1 MTIKRPQG
9 ADSGSWP
16 LVLELL
22 ERGDPALVAEIRRI
36 HDPDLLGPFAAVWYA
51 DRRPASRR
59 LLLDYLDQ
67 PLNAGRHEP
76 LVKRLFKLAEAAE
89 DDEVMGRFMVL
100 FDRSVR
106 RHMRRSYRYNRE
118 TKQYE
123 NIELATTPGGSEMPK
138 SNPDYFE
145 NLSEWQK
152 RRFEGLRLFTVTTR
166 NYLRRRAWRYFRKL
180 IRHSPERYL
189 AAMRQVLPRY
199 TEEDTKDGL
208 ALLDNWGLVHV
219 LFHFSPALLSNPGGW
234 TLTEG
239 HTLANVKPEPYAT
252 AEVKVW
258 KADAGPLLELLD
270 NGRSKAV
277 RQWAI
282 QMLRKEHPD
291 ALPALPLEKV
301 VAWLGHP
308 SGEMV
313 ALAVDLLKKGGRLA
327 SVPVDRQLELL
338 DRASPQTL
346 DMLAELIAATLK
358 PAQVTIRQAVH
369 LAKQRQTALAT
380 LGFNLLKGKT
390 PQTAE
395 DCSALLEL
403 ADTEAGKL
411 RQEMVRWARG
421 VLAGSPHFKTEW
433 VLELLDSR
441 HEEVREEGWAWLES
455 DPRVS
460 QDVHVWQR
468 LLESPYDKVRLK
480 LVEHLQAQR
489 APATAGAV
497 VSAVLE
503 PEMERY
509 LWASVLLNVARGART
524 KPAVIE
530 GIVTRLQSRPEE
542 AEQLLPLLS
551 VALRSLRGPEFRAGL
566 VGVVQFARRH
576 PEALPL
582 VGRLFPE
589 LKLAGPVGAAAS

>member
-1 MTIKRPQG
+1 
-9 ADSGSWP
+9 
-16 LVLELL
+16 
-22 ERGDPALVAEIRRI
+22 
-36 HDPDLLGPFAAVWYA
+36 
-51 DRRPASRR
+51 
-59 LLLDYLDQ
+59 
-67 PLNAGRHEP
+67 
-76 LVKRLFKLAEAAE
+76 
-89 DDEVMGRFMVL
+89 
-100 FDRSVR
+100 
-106 RHMRRSYRYNRE
+106 
-118 TKQYE
+118 
-123 NIELATTPGGSEMPK
+123 
-138 SNPDYFE
+138 
-145 NLSEWQK
+145 
-152 RRFEGLRLFTVTTR
+152 LRLFTVTTR
-166 NYLRRRAWRYFRKL
+166 NYLRRRGWRYFRKL
-180 IRHSPERYL
+180 FRHSPERYL
-189 AAMRQVLPRY
+189 AAMRQVLPLY

-234 TLTEG
+234 TLTDG
-239 HTLANVKPEPYAT
+239 HTLADVKPDPYSSK
-252 AEVKVW
+252 EVKVW

-270 NGRSKAV
+270 KGRSRAV

-282 QMLRKEHPD
+282 QMLRSEHPD

-301 VAWLGHP
+301 VGWLGHP
-308 SGEMV
+308 SDEMV
-313 ALAVDLLKKGGRLA
+313 KLAVDLLKKGGRLA

-338 DRASPQTL
+338 DKASPQTL
-346 DMLAELIAATLK
+346 DLLAELIAATLK
-358 PAQVTIRQAVH
+358 PGQVTIRQAVH

-380 LGFNLLKGKT
+380 LGFNLLKGKK
-390 PQTAE
+390 PETAE

-403 ADTEAGKL
+403 ADTEAGKQ

-441 HEEVREEGWAWLES
+441 HDEVRQEGWAWLES

-468 LLESPYDKVRLK
+468 LLESPYDTVRLK

-489 APATAGAV
+489 EPAAGAV
-497 VSAVLE
+497 VPAVLE

-530 GIVTRLQSRPEE
+530 RIVSRLQSRPQE

-566 VGVVQFARRH
+566 VGVVQFTRRH
-576 PEALPL
+576 PDAVGL

-589 LKLAGPVGAAAS
+589 LKLAGPVGAAAAS